1 MTGWPDAMVEDY
13 LNIIRNFALLS
24 ASVDNVEE
32 RDDRIDKLLTQLH
45 YNNSGSISKNKS
57 MITNNRREFLQYAE
71 LATIER
77 KKLEQMIYSW

>member
-1 MTGWPDAMVEDY
+1 MVEDY